1 MSAPAGLTV
10 TGCLSCGAPSC
21 ERGDHNDVSMC
32 RTVTFTGCPSC
43 GAPSWERG
51 EWGNRSARAP
61 PGQPVSCCRCRATPG
76 HAPAQSQDLL
86 RQPQRPRPLWTPLS
100 CVFLAGPSTH
110 LSCSSYLHSH
120 NLCSY
125 HGFPHSLLPLR
136 PNEEHTLTSM
146 HRRFK
151 YLLCSKKKMRA
162 ICDRMRQE
170 WFCPGFARQNIE
182 PARPDANLIWQIQK
196 RPFMELNPG
205 IFQ

>member
-151 YLLCSKKKMRA
+151 YLLCSKKTKCEQYA
-162 ICDRMRQE
+162 IECVRN
-170 WFCPGFARQNIE
+170 GFARVLPGKTLSQ
-182 PARPDANLIWQIQK
+182 PGQTQI
-196 RPFMELNPG
+196 
-205 IFQ
+205 